1 MNQNKSNEQYDK
13 IIADCKKEFVEKNKK
28 YGNSLDLYSAHDVLE
43 KLFIKL
49 YRIQN
54 IQEAGESKVEGES
67 IERNFLEI
75 INYGLY
81 GIITALQISSNERIL
96 FEGDPLFAK
105 YDEAADICRKTF
117 QDKNHD
123 YGEAW
128 RSLSISFMT
137 TESLVKHARM
147 KQMYK
152 ELKFQKEKKDELQK
166 EFVEVFRDIVNYAVF
181 CSILI
186 PEGVNPMI

>member
-152 ELKFQKEKKDELQK
+152 ELKFQKKRKMNYKKSLLKFSETLLTMLY
-166 EFVEVFRDIVNYAVF
+166 FVPFSFLKV
-181 CSILI
+181 
-186 PEGVNPMI
+186 